1 MSTGAPR
8 PRAEAVALILL
19 RTLVGWHFLYEGLY
33 KLALPGWSRAG
44 TPLADWSARA
54 FLEGASG
61 PLAPVFATLA
71 GPALLPW
78 IDRAV
83 PILLGLVGLSLMLG
97 LFTQAGAWGALGLLS
112 LFYLASIPTAGVPQ
126 PFTEGAYLIVSK
138 TLIEWGAVLVVLV
151 CRTGE
156 LAGLDLLR
164 RQRAAARD
172 AGAHSV
178 QLH

>member
-1 MSTGAPR
+1 MSAGAVR

-44 TPLADWSARA
+44 APLAEWSARA
-54 FLEGASG
+54 YLEGASG
-61 PLAPVFATLA
+61 PLAPVFTALA

-78 IDRAV
+78 VDRAV
-83 PILLGLVGLSLMLG
+83 PILLVLVGLSLMLG
-97 LFTQAGAWGALGLLS
+97 LCTQAGAWGALGLLS
-112 LFYLASIPTAGVPQ
+112 VFYLASIPTAGVPQ
-126 PFTEGAYLIVSK
+126 PSTEGAYLIVSK
-138 TLIEWGAVLVVLV
+138 TLIEWAAVLLVLV

-164 RQRAAARD
+164 HRRAAVRNTAAR
-172 AGAHSV
+172 SV
-178 QLH
+178 QVR